1 VILRKGLLLGGGAVV
16 IVALAVVLR
25 PQPEPEPQAA
35 SAMVEVTVPELSG
48 LAAEGRTAF
57 DAFCAS
63 CHGENAAGRQ
73 GIAAP
78 LVHVVY
84 EPGHHAD
91 GAFLLAA
98 TRGVRQ
104 HHWTFGDMPPVPEAS
119 PQDVAA
125 ITAYVRELQRANG
138 IF

>member
-1 VILRKGLLLGGGAVV
+1 MIGRKGLLLGAAALLVAV
-16 IVALAVVLR
+16 LAVVLR
-25 PQPEPEPQAA
+25 PQDAPDLGEA
-35 SAMVEVTVPELSG
+35 SAMVEVKVPDLSD

-57 DAFCAS
+57 DALCAS

-73 GIAAP
+73 GIAPP
-78 LVHVVY
+78 LVHVIY

>member
-1 VILRKGLLLGGGAVV
+1 MTPRTGLVLVGAAGL
-16 IVALAVVLR
+16 VATLAMVLW

-35 SAMVEVTVPELSG
+35 SAMVEVKVPDLAG
-48 LAAEGRTAF
+48 LAAEGARAYG
-57 DAFCAS
+57 AFCAS
-63 CHGENAAGRQ
+63 CHGENAAGRE
-73 GIAAP
+73 GMGPP
-78 LVHVVY
+78 LVHVIY
-84 EPGHHAD
+84 ETGHHAD

-119 PQDVAA
+119 PQDIVA
-125 ITAYVRELQRANG
+125 IIAYVRTLQRANG

>member
-1 VILRKGLLLGGGAVV
+1 MIRRKGLLLGGAAVLV
-16 IVALAVVLR
+16 VVLAVVLW
-25 PQPEPEPQAA
+25 PQDVPDPAPA
-35 SAMVEVTVPELSG
+35 SAMVEVKVPELSD

-57 DAFCAS
+57 DALCAS

-73 GIAAP
+73 GIAPP

-125 ITAYVRELQRANG
+125 IIAYVRELQRANG

>member
-1 VILRKGLLLGGGAVV
+1 MILRKGLLLGGGAVV

-35 SAMVEVTVPELSG
+35 SAMVEVTVPELAG
-48 LAAEGRTAF
+48 LATEGARAYG
-57 DAFCAS
+57 ALCAS

-73 GIAAP
+73 GIAPP

-84 EPGHHAD
+84 EPSHHAD

>member
-1 VILRKGLLLGGGAVV
+1 MISRKGLLLGG
-16 IVALAVVLR
+16 VALAVAALVVVLR
-25 PQPEPEPQAA
+25 PQPEPEPQPA
-35 SAMVEVTVPELSG
+35 SAIAEVSVPELSG

-57 DAFCAS
+57 DALCAS
-63 CHGENAAGRQ
+63 CHGESAAGRQ
-73 GIAAP
+73 GIAPP
-78 LVHVVY
+78 LVHVIY

-125 ITAYVRELQRANG
+125 IIAYVRELQRANG

>member
-1 VILRKGLLLGGGAVV
+1 MILRKGLLLGGGAVL
-16 IVALAVVLR
+16 VAVLAMILR

-35 SAMVEVTVPELSG
+35 SIMVEVTVPELSG

-57 DAFCAS
+57 DALCAS

-73 GIAAP
+73 GIAPP

>member
-1 VILRKGLLLGGGAVV
+1 MLRKGLLLGGGAVL
-16 IVALAVVLR
+16 VAVLIVVLR
-25 PQPEPEPQAA
+25 PQDAPDHEPA

-57 DAFCAS
+57 DALCAS

-73 GIAAP
+73 GIAPP
-78 LVHVVY
+78 LVHVIY

>member
-1 VILRKGLLLGGGAVV
+1 MAEVV
-16 IVALAVVLR
+16 
-25 PQPEPEPQAA
+25 
-35 SAMVEVTVPELSG
+35 VPELSG
-48 LAAEGRTAF
+48 LAAEGKTAF
-57 DAFCAS
+57 DALCAS

-73 GIAAP
+73 GIAPP
-78 LVHVVY
+78 LVHVIY

>member
-1 VILRKGLLLGGGAVV
+1 MISRKRLLLGGAALVV
-16 IVALAVVLR
+16 AALVVVLR
-25 PQPEPEPQAA
+25 PQPEPEPQPA
-35 SAMVEVTVPELSG
+35 SAMAEVVVPELSG
-48 LAAEGRTAF
+48 LAGEGKTAF
-57 DAFCAS
+57 DALCAS

-73 GIAAP
+73 GIAPP

-84 EPGHHAD
+84 EPSHHAD

-119 PQDVAA
+119 LQDVAA